1 MTTTNSTRLPPLNA
15 LRVFD
20 VVAQQLNFR
29 LAAEQLNVTQGAVAQ
44 QIRKLEDDLGIRL
57 FIREAHGVALT
68 DAGRTFLPNIRRAFE
83 LIGDATANLRTAPT
97 RLTIS
102 ATPTFAAKWLLPRL
116 PGFVAAHPL
125 IDLRILASEQL
136 SSFHADGVDLAI
148 RQGRPPFG
156 PGLEVD
162 FLFAQTLIAVC
173 SPALLASLDAPM
185 TPANLRGQVL
195 LEDSHNLWPEYLER
209 ALGQANAIGSK
220 RMQFNQ
226 TSLAIDAAIAGQGFA
241 LASRFLVQAELAS
254 GLLVQPFTAEMRG
267 TQDFYV
273 VAPRRQRHPEPTQAV
288 RQWLMSERGAELPDL
303 Q

>member
-1 MTTTNSTRLPPLNA
+1 MSKNDSARLPPLNA

-20 VVAQQLNFR
+20 TVAQQLNFR

-44 QIRKLEDDLGIRL
+44 QIRKLEEDLGIDL
-57 FIREAHGVALT
+57 FVREAHGVALT
-68 DAGRTFLPNIRRAFE
+68 DAGRAFVPNIRRAFE
-83 LIGDATANLRTAPT
+83 LIGDATASLRAAPT

-116 PGFVAAHPL
+116 SEFVAAHPL

-162 FLFAQTLIAVC
+162 FLFAQALIAVC
-173 SPALLASLDAPM
+173 SPALLASLDAPV
-185 TPANLRGQVL
+185 TPASLCGQVL
-195 LEDSHNLWPEYLER
+195 LEDSHNLWPEYLEL
-209 ALGQANAIGSK
+209 ALGQANVGGSK

-226 TSLAIDAAIAGQGFA
+226 TSLAIDAAIAGQGLA
-241 LASRFLVQAELAS
+241 LASRFLVQAELAA
-254 GLLVQPFTAEMRG
+254 GLLIQPFAAELRG

-273 VAPRRQRHPEPTQAV
+273 VAPRKQRHPKSTQAV
-288 RQWLMSERGAELPDL
+288 RQWLMREKEPESGCMG
-303 Q
+303 

>member
-1 MTTTNSTRLPPLNA
+1 MAGNDSTRLPPLNA

-20 VVAQQLNFR
+20 TVAQQLNFR

-44 QIRKLEDDLGIRL
+44 QIRKLEDDLGVRL
-57 FIREAHGVALT
+57 FVREANGVALT
-68 DAGRTFLPNIRRAFE
+68 DAGRAFLPNIRRAFE
-83 LIGDATANLRTAPT
+83 LIGDATASLRTVPT

-116 PGFVAAHPL
+116 SEFIAAHPL
-125 IDLRILASEQL
+125 IDLRILATEQL
-136 SSFHADGVDLAI
+136 SSFQGDGVDLAI

-162 FLFAQTLIAVC
+162 FLFPQVLIAVC
-173 SPALLASLDAPM
+173 SPGLLDAMGANPTPASLRD
-185 TPANLRGQVL
+185 QVL
-195 LEDSHNLWPEYLER
+195 LEDSHNHWPGFLEQ
-209 ALGQANAIGSK
+209 ALGQPDVAGNK
-220 RMQFNQ
+220 RLRFNQ
-226 TSLAIDAAIAGQGFA
+226 TSLAVDAAIAGQGIA

-254 GLLVQPFTAEMRG
+254 GRLVQPFMAEMRG

-288 RQWLMSERGAELPDL
+288 RQWLMREKEQQVLCMG
-303 Q
+303 